1 MQVSMAYVQQFVTQ
15 LDTLDDKTQRIFKT
29 QIEKLNLEERLRAGE
44 ADAFQQVVDLAR
56 SVVPANSRMA
66 SALSAGYYDG
76 IRVASNVKSDYDAIS
91 YDTVDDDELDA
102 AYYAVAKDYASGKA
116 TVPLYSLMGDTSS
129 RFTRYASNETI
140 RLNAVSDPA
149 RPKFAIVPSPSAC
162 VFCLMRA
169 SNGYT
174 YPSTANVES
183 HNHCKCQAVPVF
195 GNSTIQGYHPEEYAD
210 GYDEARKAFEDGD
223 YSQDMRERIDAAR
236 AKHEEA
242 YKRGETK
249 KKWDS
254 TNAILMIWREQ
265 RGMK

>member
-1 MQVSMAYVQQFVTQ
+1 MQVSMAYIQQFVSQ
-15 LDTLDDKTQRIFKT
+15 LDTLDDKTRNIFQT
-29 QIEKLNLEERLRAGE
+29 QVEKLNLEVRLREGD
-44 ADAFQQVVDLAR
+44 ADAFQAVVDLAR

-76 IRVASNVKSDYDAIS
+76 IRVASNVNSKYEAVS
-91 YDTVDDDELDA
+91 YDTVDEDELEA
-102 AYYAVAKDYASGKA
+102 AYYAVAKDYASGRA

-140 RLNAVSDPA
+140 RLNAVGDPA

-195 GNSTIQGYHPEEYAD
+195 GNTTIQGYHPKEYAD
-210 GYDEARKAFEDGD
+210 GYDDARQAFEDGD
-223 YSQDMRERIDAAR
+223 YSEEMRLRIEAAR
-236 AKHEEA
+236 EKHEEA
-242 YKRGETK
+242 YRRGETS
-249 KKWDS
+249 KKWDD

-265 RGMK
+265 RGEK